1 MRYLIPALLM
11 LLSCLAGSA
20 TAASHSGSPLSLLGS
35 DQHFAMLRHA
45 LAPGT
50 GDPAGFIVEDCAT
63 QRNLDDAGRRQA
75 ASIGTMLREMHGNE
89 IAVYSSRWCR
99 CLDTARLMDVGP
111 VVELPSLN
119 SFYEARENQ
128 TAQTEALTDWLAS
141 ADLDRPLILVTHQ
154 VNITALV
161 GEFAR
166 SGELV
171 IVERRTDGSFSV
183 VGKVTTALDDSG

>member
-20 TAASHSGSPLSLLGS
+20 TAASHSSSPVSLLGS
-35 DQHFAMLRHA
+35 GQHFAMLRHA

-75 ASIGTMLREMHGNE
+75 ASIGTMLREMHGQE

-119 SFYEARENQ
+119 SFYEARQNQ
-128 TAQTEALTDWLAS
+128 TTQTEALTDWLAS

-171 IVERRTDGSFSV
+171 IVERRTDRSFSV
-183 VGKVTTALDDSG
+183 VGKVTTVLDDSG